1 MKNRVMLCVGL
12 IGLLLASCGANDASP
27 SPAPPAESSDAT
39 INAPSSSTAP
49 TAPPATSAAEP
60 TTVAPTTVAPGP
72 PVYDPQRLGD
82 ALDLASFV
90 FTITVDNTNSG
101 QLSQN
106 ITSIGY
112 TKEPTSMYR
121 LATFSFDDIDG
132 GERTYLVGGRSYDE
146 SQFGDWNLFEA
157 GGRATPEPSDS
168 TELRSSVLAGVLTAQ
183 LVGQEDFGGL
193 PANHF
198 VFNET
203 NTRSFASY
211 TPEHPS
217 PTVEGDFY
225 LAQEGNYVLY
235 AHSKETSPGRIYE
248 VTEAMSF
255 IGQLTEITLPDDMV
269 PMSQALDVGLGLLG
283 ILPPGSALSGML
295 RYGNGIGVDYYT
307 YEASVGNNDEF
318 INFYRT
324 MPATGGWTVAHI
336 GHITPHLEPT
346 NCETRNECVIL
357 QNGGDRV
364 VVSFAGTITLE
375 FDREHVFSPV

>member
-1 MKNRVMLCVGL
+1 MKNRMTLCVGL
-12 IGLLLASCGANDASP
+12 VGLLLASCGANDASP
-27 SPAPPAESSDAT
+27 SSAPPAESSAAT
-39 INAPSSSTAP
+39 VNAPTSSTAST
-49 TAPPATSAAEP
+49 TAAPATSVAA
-60 TTVAPTTVAPGP
+60 TTTVAPGP
-72 PVYDPQRLGD
+72 PVYDPQRIGN

-112 TKEPTSMYR
+112 TKEPSSMYR
-121 LATFSFDDIDG
+121 LATFSFDGTGG
-132 GERTYLVGGRSYDE
+132 GERSYLVGDRSYDE

-157 GGRATPEPSDS
+157 GSRATPEPSDS
-168 TELRSSVLAGVLTAQ
+168 SELGSSVLAGVLTAQ

-211 TPEHPS
+211 TPENPS

-255 IGQLTEITLPDDMV
+255 IGQLGEITLPDDMA
-269 PMSQALDVGLGLLG
+269 PMSQALDVGLGLLSV
-283 ILPPGSALSGML
+283 LPPGSALSGML

-307 YEASVGNNDEF
+307 YVAAVGNNGEF

-324 MPATGGWTVAHI
+324 MPPTAGWTVAHI

-357 QNGGDRV
+357 QNGGDQV

-375 FDREHVFSPV
+375 YDREHIFAPV